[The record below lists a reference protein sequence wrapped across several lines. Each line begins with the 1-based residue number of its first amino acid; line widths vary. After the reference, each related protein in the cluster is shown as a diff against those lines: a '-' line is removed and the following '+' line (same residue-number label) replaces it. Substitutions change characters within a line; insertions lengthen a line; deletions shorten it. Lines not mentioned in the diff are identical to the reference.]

1 VAEGEEILEMEPEG
15 GKKSNLLAY
24 IGAFFMSYLL
34 ICAIMFFL
42 MMGKYAER
50 TAMMQ
55 AQADSLAQVMAD
67 SADTTGIL
75 FAELDSLTQEEVD
88 SLAALGLIPV
98 AGQIVPLVVAVEAVP
113 DTVIDTTLIA
123 DLGAVP
129 EEVDSTQ
136 ILIQQRRVARLV
148 RIVDKMKAA
157 EAASIFANLDDEFVL
172 QLLMRM
178 KERNAAKV
186 LSEMPASRAARLTS
200 MINDQASG

>member
-1 VAEGEEILEMEPEG
+1 MEPEG

-24 IGAFFMSYLL
+24 IGAFFMSYL
-34 ICAIMFFL
+34 IISVIMYFV
-42 MMGKYAER
+42 MSGKYDDYLA
-50 TAMMQ
+50 AMQ
-55 AQADSLAQVMAD
+55 AQSDSLAQVMAD

-75 FAELDSLTQEEVD
+75 FAELDSLTQGEID
-88 SLAALGLIPV
+88 SLAALGLIPLV
-98 AGQIVPLVVAVEAVP
+98 GQIIPMGVMVETVP

-123 DLGAVP
+123 DLGDVP
-129 EEVDSTQ
+129 AEVDSTQ

-186 LSEMPASRAARLTS
+186 LSVMPASRAARLTA
-200 MINDQASG
+200 MINDEASG